1 MSYVIICS
9 PFAKGSDN
17 IKPVKLNE
25 IYQVNIVS
33 LNSNAQGVGRIDDFT
48 VFVDGALPAEVIK
61 AKVVEV
67 KKNYAIAEL
76 LEILESS
83 TDRVEPRCPIYSE
96 CGGCQLQHL
105 SYNAQLKWKRRQ
117 VVDALKRI
125 GKIDVTV
132 KDTIGMKE
140 PWHYRNKMQFPVGRI
155 KSKIQIGCFAK
166 SSHKVIDTDFCL
178 IQRQQNDEIL
188 QAVRKVVD
196 KFKVSVYDEDKHRGI
211 LRHVMG
217 RIGINETMLVLV
229 TATEKLPNEKTIV
242 RALRN
247 ELSNITS
254 IQQNIQTQHN
264 NVILGREIKVL
275 YGKRT
280 IKDKIGKLEF
290 NISARSF
297 FQVNTV
303 QAEKLYQTALDFA
316 DLKGHE
322 VVIDAFCGTGT
333 ITLFLAKHAKFA
345 YGIEIVSSAIADAKL
360 NARNNNARNV
370 QFITGDATSI
380 LPKLGVKPDVIVL
393 DPPRAGCDEK
403 FLLTIAKLKPSKVV
417 YVSCN
422 PATLARDLNILE
434 SNGFKTQIV
443 QPVDMFPFTSHV
455 EAVALVI
462 PDR

>member
-1 MSYVIICS
+1 MML
-9 PFAKGSDN
+9 GSDR

-25 IYQVNIVS
+25 IYQINIVA
-33 LNSNAQGVGRIDDFT
+33 LNSNAQGVGRIEDFT
-48 VFVDGALPAEVIK
+48 VFVDGALPAEVVK
-61 AKVVEV
+61 AKIIEV
-67 KKNYAIAEL
+67 KKNYAVAEL
-76 LEILESS
+76 LEIMEKS
-83 TDRVEPRCPIYSE
+83 TDRVDPHCPIYSE

-125 GKIDVTV
+125 GKIDVIV

-140 PWHYRNKMQFPVGRI
+140 SWHYRNKMQFPVGRT

-166 SSHKVIDTDFCL
+166 SSHKVIDTDSCL

-188 QAVRKVVD
+188 QAVRKVVE
-196 KFKVSVYDEDKHRGI
+196 KFKISVYDEDKHRGI

-217 RIGINETMLVLV
+217 RVGIGETMLVLV

-247 ELSNITS
+247 ELPNITS

-264 NVILGREIKVL
+264 NVILGRETKVL

-303 QAEKLYQTALDFA
+303 QAEKLYQTVLNFA
-316 DLKGHE
+316 DLKGNE
-322 VVIDAFCGTGT
+322 TVIDAFCGTGT

-360 NARNNNARNV
+360 NARNNNVRNV
-370 QFITGDATSI
+370 QFITGDATAI
-380 LPKLGVKPDVIVL
+380 LPKLGVRPDVMVL

-403 FLLTIAKLKPSKVV
+403 FLLTIAKLKPSRVV

-434 SNGFKTQIV
+434 NNGFKTQIV

-455 EAVALVI
+455 EAVALII
-462 PDR
+462 PN

>member
-1 MSYVIICS
+1 M
-9 PFAKGSDN
+9 
-17 IKPVKLNE
+17 NE
-25 IYQVNIVS
+25 IYQVNIIS
-33 LNSNAQGVGRIDDFT
+33 LNSNAQGVGRIEDFT
-48 VFVDGALPAEVIK
+48 VFVEGALPDEVV
-61 AKVVEV
+61 KVKIVEV
-67 KKNYAIAEL
+67 KKNYAVGEL
-76 LEILESS
+76 LEIIKNS
-83 TDRVEPRCPIYSE
+83 TDRIEPQCPIYSE

-132 KDTIGMKE
+132 KDTIGMSD
-140 PWHYRNKMQFPVGRI
+140 PWRYRNKMQFPVGRT

-166 SSHKVIDTDFCL
+166 SSHKVIDTDSCL

-188 QAVRKVVD
+188 QAVHKVVD
-196 KFKVSVYDEDKHRGI
+196 KFKVSVYDEDRHRGV

-217 RIGINETMLVLV
+217 RVGLNETMLVLV
-229 TATEKLPNEKTIV
+229 TATEKLPNEKTII

-264 NVILGREIKVL
+264 NVILGRETKVL

-303 QAEKLYQTALDFA
+303 QAERLYQTALNFA

-360 NARNNNARNV
+360 NARLNNVRNA
-370 QFITGDATSI
+370 QFITGDATAI
-380 LPKLGVKPDVIVL
+380 LPKLGVKPDVMVL

-455 EAVALVI
+455 EAVALVV
-462 PDR
+462 PN

>member
-1 MSYVIICS
+1 M
-9 PFAKGSDN
+9 
-17 IKPVKLNE
+17 NE
-25 IYQVNIVS
+25 IYQINIVG
-33 LNSNAQGVGRIDDFT
+33 LNSNAQGVGRIEDFT
-48 VFVDGALPAEVIK
+48 VFVDGALPAEVVK
-61 AKVVEV
+61 AKIIEV
-67 KKNYAIAEL
+67 KKNYAVAEL
-76 LEILESS
+76 LEIIESS
-83 TDRVEPRCPIYSE
+83 ADRVESHCPIYSE

-132 KDTIGMKE
+132 KDTIGMKN
-140 PWHYRNKMQFPVGRI
+140 PWHYRNKMQFPIGRT

-166 SSHKVIDTDFCL
+166 SSHKVIDTDSCL

-188 QAVRKVVD
+188 QAVRKVVE
-196 KFKVSVYDEDKHRGI
+196 KFKISVYDEDKHRGI

-217 RIGINETMLVLV
+217 RIGIDETMLVLV

-247 ELSNITS
+247 ELPNITS

-264 NVILGREIKVL
+264 NVILGRETKVL

-303 QAEKLYQTALDFA
+303 QAEKLYQTALNFA
-316 DLKGHE
+316 DLKGNE

-360 NARNNNARNV
+360 NARNNNVRNV
-370 QFITGDATSI
+370 QFITGDATAI
-380 LPKLGVKPDVIVL
+380 LPKLGVRPDVMVL

-403 FLLTIAKLKPSKVV
+403 FLLTIAKLKPSRVV

-434 SNGFKTQIV
+434 NNDFKTQIV

-462 PDR
+462 PN

>member
-1 MSYVIICS
+1 MLQYVEMML
-9 PFAKGSDN
+9 GSDT

-25 IYQVNIVS
+25 IYQINIVS

-48 VFVDGALPAEVIK
+48 IFVDGALPTEIVK
-61 AKVVEV
+61 ARIIEV
-67 KKNYAIAEL
+67 KKNFAVGEL
-76 LEILESS
+76 LEIINQSK
-83 TDRVEPRCPIYSE
+83 DRVESRCPVYSE

-125 GKIDVTV
+125 GKIDVVV
-132 KDTIGMKE
+132 KDTIGMQE
-140 PWHYRNKMQFPVGRI
+140 PWHYRNKMQFPVGKLKSGI
-155 KSKIQIGCFAK
+155 KIGCFAK
-166 SSHKVIDTDFCL
+166 SSHKVVNTDSCL
-178 IQRQQNDEIL
+178 IQLQQNDEIL
-188 QAVRKVVD
+188 RAVRKVAD
-196 KFKVSVYDEDKHRGI
+196 KFKISIYDEDKHRGI

-217 RIGINETMLVLV
+217 RVGVNETMLVLI
-229 TATEKLPNEKTIV
+229 TATEKLPNEKTII

-247 ELSNITS
+247 ELPNITS

-264 NVILGREIKVL
+264 NVILGRETKVL

-280 IKDKIGKLEF
+280 IVDRIGKLKF

-297 FQVNTV
+297 FQVNTI
-303 QAEKLYQTALDFA
+303 QAEKLYQTALKFA

-322 VVIDAFCGTGT
+322 TVIDAFCGTGT

-360 NARNNNARNV
+360 NARINNVRNA
-370 QFITGDATSI
+370 QFITGDATAI

-393 DPPRAGCDEK
+393 DPPRSGCDEK

-434 SNGFKTQIV
+434 ANGFKTQIV

-462 PDR
+462 PN

>member
-1 MSYVIICS
+1 M
-9 PFAKGSDN
+9 
-17 IKPVKLNE
+17 NE
-25 IYQVNIVS
+25 IYQINIIS

-48 VFVDGALPAEVIK
+48 VFVDGALPAEVVK
-61 AKVVEV
+61 AKIIEI
-67 KKNYAIAEL
+67 KKNYAVAEL

-166 SSHKVIDTDFCL
+166 SSHKVVDTDSCL

-188 QAVRKVVD
+188 QAVRKVVE
-196 KFKVSVYDEDKHRGI
+196 KFNVSVYDEDKHRGI

-217 RIGINETMLVLV
+217 RVGINETMLVLV

-247 ELSNITS
+247 ELPNITS

-264 NVILGREIKVL
+264 NVILGRETKVL

-280 IKDKIGKLEF
+280 IKDKISKLEF

-303 QAEKLYQTALDFA
+303 QAEKLYQTALNFA

-322 VVIDAFCGTGT
+322 TVIDAFCGTGT

-360 NARNNNARNV
+360 NARNNNVRNA
-370 QFITGDATSI
+370 QFITGDATAI
-380 LPKLGVKPDVIVL
+380 LPKLGVRPDVMVL

-434 SNGFKTQIV
+434 TNGFKTQIV

-455 EAVALVI
+455 EAVALVNLI
-462 PDR
+462 

>member
-1 MSYVIICS
+1 M
-9 PFAKGSDN
+9 FLGSGL

-25 IYQVNIVS
+25 IYQVNIIS
-33 LNSNAQGVGRIDDFT
+33 LNSNAQGVGRIEDFT
-48 VFVDGALPAEVIK
+48 VFVEGALPDEVV
-61 AKVVEV
+61 KVKIVEV
-67 KKNYAIAEL
+67 KKNYAVGEL
-76 LEILESS
+76 LEIIKNS
-83 TDRVEPRCPIYSE
+83 TDRIEPQCPIYSE

-132 KDTIGMKE
+132 KDTIGMSD
-140 PWHYRNKMQFPVGRI
+140 PWRYRNKMQFPVGRT

-166 SSHKVIDTDFCL
+166 SSHKVIDTDSCL

-188 QAVRKVVD
+188 QAVHKVVD
-196 KFKVSVYDEDKHRGI
+196 KFKVSVYDEDRHRGV

-217 RIGINETMLVLV
+217 RVGLNETMLVLV
-229 TATEKLPNEKTIV
+229 TATEKLPNEKTII

-264 NVILGREIKVL
+264 NVILGRETKVL

-303 QAEKLYQTALDFA
+303 QAEKLYQTALNFA

-360 NARNNNARNV
+360 NARLNNVRNA
-370 QFITGDATSI
+370 QFITGDATAI
-380 LPKLGVKPDVIVL
+380 LPKLGVKPDVMVL

-455 EAVALVI
+455 EAVALVF
-462 PDR
+462 PN

>member
-1 MSYVIICS
+1 M
-9 PFAKGSDN
+9 FLGSGL

-25 IYQVNIVS
+25 IYQVNIIS
-33 LNSNAQGVGRIDDFT
+33 LNSNAQGVGRIEDFT
-48 VFVDGALPAEVIK
+48 VFVEGALPDEVV
-61 AKVVEV
+61 KVKIVEV
-67 KKNYAIAEL
+67 KKNYAVGEL
-76 LEILESS
+76 LEIIKNS
-83 TDRVEPRCPIYSE
+83 TDRIEPQCPIYSE

-125 GKIDVTV
+125 GKIEVIV
-132 KDTIGMKE
+132 KDTIGMSD
-140 PWHYRNKMQFPVGRI
+140 PWRYRNKMQFPVGRT

-166 SSHKVIDTDFCL
+166 SSHKVIDTDSCL

-188 QAVRKVVD
+188 QAVHKVVD
-196 KFKVSVYDEDKHRGI
+196 KFKVSVYDEDRHRGV

-217 RIGINETMLVLV
+217 RVGLNETMLVLV
-229 TATEKLPNEKTIV
+229 TATEKLPNEKTII

-264 NVILGREIKVL
+264 NVILGRETKVL

-303 QAEKLYQTALDFA
+303 QAEKLYQTALNFA

-360 NARNNNARNV
+360 NARLNNVRNA
-370 QFITGDATSI
+370 QFITGDATAI
-380 LPKLGVKPDVIVL
+380 LPKLGVKPDVMVL

-455 EAVALVI
+455 EAVALVF
-462 PDR
+462 PN

>member
-1 MSYVIICS
+1 M
-9 PFAKGSDN
+9 
-17 IKPVKLNE
+17 NE
-25 IYQVNIVS
+25 IYQVNIVN

-48 VFVDGALPAEVIK
+48 VFVDGALPSEVVK
-61 AKVVEV
+61 AKIIEV
-67 KKNYAIAEL
+67 KKNYAVGEL
-76 LEILESS
+76 LEIIESS
-83 TDRVEPRCPIYSE
+83 ADRVEPNCPIYSE

-132 KDTIGMKE
+132 KDTVGMKE
-140 PWHYRNKMQFPVGRI
+140 PWHYRNKMQFPIGRI
-155 KSKIQIGCFAK
+155 KSKVQIGCFAK
-166 SSHKVIDTDFCL
+166 SSHKVVDTNSCL

-188 QAVRKVVD
+188 QAVRKVVE
-196 KFKVSVYDEDKHRGI
+196 KFNVSVYDEDKHRGI

-217 RIGINETMLVLV
+217 RVGINETMLVLV
-229 TATEKLPNEKTIV
+229 AATEKLPNEKTIV

-247 ELSNITS
+247 ELPNITS

-264 NVILGREIKVL
+264 NVILGRETKVL

-280 IKDKIGKLEF
+280 IKDKISKLEF

-303 QAEKLYQTALDFA
+303 QAEKLYQTALNFA

-322 VVIDAFCGTGT
+322 TVIDAFCGTGT

-360 NARNNNARNV
+360 NARNNNVRNV
-370 QFITGDATSI
+370 QFITGDATAI
-380 LPKLGVKPDVIVL
+380 LPKLGVRPDVMVL

-434 SNGFKTQIV
+434 ANGFKTQIV

-455 EAVALVI
+455 EAAALMLLTNKS
-462 PDR
+462 R

>member
-1 MSYVIICS
+1 M
-9 PFAKGSDN
+9 GSDL

-25 IYQVNIVS
+25 IYQVNIIS
-33 LNSNAQGVGRIDDFT
+33 LNSNAQGVGRIEDFT
-48 VFVDGALPAEVIK
+48 VFVEGALPDEVV
-61 AKVVEV
+61 KVKIVEV
-67 KKNYAIAEL
+67 KKNYAVGEL
-76 LEILESS
+76 LEIIKNS
-83 TDRVEPRCPIYSE
+83 TDRIEPQCPIYSE

-132 KDTIGMKE
+132 KDTIGMSD
-140 PWHYRNKMQFPVGRI
+140 PWRYRNKMQFPVGRT

-166 SSHKVIDTDFCL
+166 SSHKVIDTDSCL

-188 QAVRKVVD
+188 QAVHKVVD
-196 KFKVSVYDEDKHRGI
+196 KFKVSVYDEDRHRGV

-217 RIGINETMLVLV
+217 RVGLNETMLVLV
-229 TATEKLPNEKTIV
+229 TATEKLPNEKTII

-247 ELSNITS
+247 ELPNITS

-264 NVILGREIKVL
+264 NVILGRETKVL

-303 QAEKLYQTALDFA
+303 QAERLYQTALNFA

-360 NARNNNARNV
+360 NARLNNVRNA
-370 QFITGDATSI
+370 QFITGDATAI
-380 LPKLGVKPDVIVL
+380 LPKLGVKPDVMVL

-455 EAVALVI
+455 EAVALVV
-462 PDR
+462 PN

>member
-1 MSYVIICS
+1 M
-9 PFAKGSDN
+9 
-17 IKPVKLNE
+17 NE
-25 IYQVNIVS
+25 IYQVNIIS
-33 LNSNAQGVGRIDDFT
+33 LNSNAQGVGRIEDFT
-48 VFVDGALPAEVIK
+48 VFVEGALPDEVV
-61 AKVVEV
+61 KVKIVEV
-67 KKNYAIAEL
+67 KKNYAVGEL
-76 LEILESS
+76 LEIIKNS
-83 TDRVEPRCPIYSE
+83 TDRIEPQCPIYSE

-132 KDTIGMKE
+132 KDTIGMSD
-140 PWHYRNKMQFPVGRI
+140 PWRYRNKMQFPVGRT

-166 SSHKVIDTDFCL
+166 SSHKVIDTDSCL

-188 QAVRKVVD
+188 QAVHKVVD
-196 KFKVSVYDEDKHRGI
+196 KFKVSVYDEDRHRGV

-217 RIGINETMLVLV
+217 RVGLNETMLVLV
-229 TATEKLPNEKTIV
+229 TATEKLPNEKTII

-247 ELSNITS
+247 ELPNITS

-264 NVILGREIKVL
+264 NVILGRETKVL

-303 QAEKLYQTALDFA
+303 QAERLYQTALNFA

-360 NARNNNARNV
+360 NARLNNVRNA
-370 QFITGDATSI
+370 QFITGDATAI
-380 LPKLGVKPDVIVL
+380 LPKLGVKPDVMVL

-455 EAVALVI
+455 EAVALVV
-462 PDR
+462 PN

>member
-1 MSYVIICS
+1 M
-9 PFAKGSDN
+9 FLGSGL

-25 IYQVNIVS
+25 IYQVNIIS
-33 LNSNAQGVGRIDDFT
+33 LNSNAQGVGRIEDFT
-48 VFVDGALPAEVIK
+48 VFVEGALPDEVV
-61 AKVVEV
+61 KVKIVEV
-67 KKNYAIAEL
+67 KKNYAVGEL
-76 LEILESS
+76 LEIIKKSA
-83 TDRVEPRCPIYSE
+83 DRIEPQCPIYSE

-132 KDTIGMKE
+132 KDTIGMSD
-140 PWHYRNKMQFPVGRI
+140 PWRYRNKMQFPVGRT

-166 SSHKVIDTDFCL
+166 SSHKVIDTDSCL

-188 QAVRKVVD
+188 QAVHKVVD
-196 KFKVSVYDEDKHRGI
+196 KFKVSVYDEDRHRGV

-217 RIGINETMLVLV
+217 RVGLNETMLVLV
-229 TATEKLPNEKTIV
+229 TATEKLPNEKTII

-247 ELSNITS
+247 ELPNITS

-264 NVILGREIKVL
+264 NVILGRETKVL

-303 QAEKLYQTALDFA
+303 QAEKLYQTALNFA

-360 NARNNNARNV
+360 NARLNNVRNA
-370 QFITGDATSI
+370 QFITGDATAI
-380 LPKLGVKPDVIVL
+380 LPKLGVKPDVMVL

-455 EAVALVI
+455 EAVALVF
-462 PDR
+462 PN

>member
-1 MSYVIICS
+1 M
-9 PFAKGSDN
+9 
-17 IKPVKLNE
+17 NE
-25 IYQVNIVS
+25 IYQINIIS

-48 VFVDGALPAEVIK
+48 VFVDGALPAEVVK
-61 AKVVEV
+61 AKIIEI
-67 KKNYAIAEL
+67 KKNYAVAEL

-166 SSHKVIDTDFCL
+166 SSHKVVDTDSCL

-196 KFKVSVYDEDKHRGI
+196 KFKISVYDEDKHRGI
-211 LRHVMG
+211 LRHIMG
-217 RIGINETMLVLV
+217 RVGINDTMLVLV
-229 TATEKLPNEKTIV
+229 TATEKIPNEKTIV

-247 ELSNITS
+247 ELPNITS
-254 IQQNIQTQHN
+254 IQQNNQTHHN
-264 NVILGREIKVL
+264 NVILGRETKVL

-303 QAEKLYQTALDFA
+303 QAEKLYQTALNFV

-360 NARNNNARNV
+360 NARNNNVRNV
-370 QFITGDATSI
+370 QFITGDATAI
-380 LPKLGVKPDVIVL
+380 LPKIGIRPDVMVL

-434 SNGFKTQIV
+434 NNGFKTQKV

-462 PDR
+462 PK

>member
-1 MSYVIICS
+1 ML
-9 PFAKGSDN
+9 GSDS

-25 IYQVNIVS
+25 IYQIDILN

-48 VFVDGALPAEVIK
+48 AFVEGALPAEVVK
-61 AKVVEV
+61 AKIIEV
-67 KKNYAIAEL
+67 KKNYAVAEL
-76 LEILESS
+76 LEILKSS

-132 KDTIGMKE
+132 KDTLGMKE
-140 PWHYRNKMQFPVGRI
+140 PWRYRNKMQFPVGRI

-166 SSHKVIDTDFCL
+166 SSHKVVDTDACL

-188 QAVRKVVD
+188 QAVRRVVD

-217 RIGINETMLVLV
+217 RIGVDETMMVLV
-229 TATEKLPNEKTIV
+229 TASEKLPNEKTIV

-247 ELSNITS
+247 ELPNITS

-264 NVILGREIKVL
+264 NVILGRETKVL

-280 IKDKIGKLEF
+280 IKDKIGNLEF

-297 FQVNTV
+297 FQVNTA
-303 QAEKLYQTALDFA
+303 QAEKLYQTALNFA

-322 VVIDAFCGTGT
+322 TVIDAFCGTGT

-360 NARNNNARNV
+360 NARNNNVRNV
-370 QFITGDATSI
+370 QFITGDATAI
-380 LPKLGVKPDVIVL
+380 LPKLGVRPDVMVL

-403 FLLTIAKLKPSKVV
+403 FLLTIAKLKPSRVV

-434 SNGFKTQIV
+434 ANGFKTQIV

-455 EAVALVI
+455 EAVALMLWTNNQTNSI
-462 PDR
+462 

>member
-1 MSYVIICS
+1 M
-9 PFAKGSDN
+9 
-17 IKPVKLNE
+17 NE
-25 IYQVNIVS
+25 IYQINIIS

-48 VFVDGALPAEVIK
+48 VFVDGALPAEVVK
-61 AKVVEV
+61 AKIIEI
-67 KKNYAIAEL
+67 KKNYAVAEL

-166 SSHKVIDTDFCL
+166 SSHKVVDTDSCL

-188 QAVRKVVD
+188 QAVRKVVE
-196 KFKVSVYDEDKHRGI
+196 KFNVSVYDEDKHRGI

-217 RIGINETMLVLV
+217 RVGINETMLVLV

-247 ELSNITS
+247 ELPNITS

-264 NVILGREIKVL
+264 NVILGRETKVL

-280 IKDKIGKLEF
+280 IKDKISKLEF

-303 QAEKLYQTALDFA
+303 QAEKLYQTALNFA

-322 VVIDAFCGTGT
+322 TVIDAFCGTGT

-360 NARNNNARNV
+360 NARNNNVRNA
-370 QFITGDATSI
+370 QFITGDATAI
-380 LPKLGVKPDVIVL
+380 LPKLGVRPDVMVL

-434 SNGFKTQIV
+434 NNGFKTQKV

-462 PDR
+462 PK

>member
-1 MSYVIICS
+1 M
-9 PFAKGSDN
+9 
-17 IKPVKLNE
+17 NE

-33 LNSNAQGVGRIDDFT
+33 LNSNAQGVGRLEDFT
-48 VFVDGALPAEVIK
+48 VFVEGALPDEIVKIK
-61 AKVVEV
+61 IVEV
-67 KKNYAIAEL
+67 KKNYAVGDL
-76 LEILESS
+76 LEIIKSS
-83 TDRVEPRCPIYSE
+83 AERIEPRCSIYSE

-132 KDTIGMKE
+132 KDTIGMSD
-140 PWHYRNKMQFPVGRI
+140 PWRYRNKMQFPVGRT

-166 SSHKVIDTDFCL
+166 SSHKVIDTDSCL
-178 IQRQQNDEIL
+178 IQRPQNDEIL
-188 QAVRKVVD
+188 QAVRKVSD
-196 KFKVSVYDEDKHRGI
+196 KFKVSVYDEDRHRGV

-217 RIGINETMLVLV
+217 RVGLNETMLVLV
-229 TATEKLPNEKTIV
+229 TATEKLPNEKTII

-247 ELSNITS
+247 ELPNITS
-254 IQQNIQTQHN
+254 IQQNIQMQHN
-264 NVILGREIKVL
+264 NVILGRETKIL

-303 QAEKLYQTALDFA
+303 QAEKLYQTALNFA

-360 NARNNNARNV
+360 NARLNNVRNA
-370 QFITGDATSI
+370 QFITGDATAI
-380 LPKLGVKPDVIVL
+380 LPKLGVKPDVMVL

-455 EAVALVI
+455 EAVALVV
-462 PDR
+462 PD